1 MDWKTCLS
9 ILTSDSTPHDPRLRW
24 SMCCLKFIQIEKDG
38 LENLSVKL
46 TSFRAEI
53 GRLAAWTGPGVTITR
68 ADAIRSLFARA
79 QVLDSIAELEAEL
92 ESRKEGVLLAEIT
105 SRKAKEMQEV
115 A

>member
-1 MDWKTCLS
+1 MPNKRPPRKQWLFSPTITDEQ
-9 ILTSDSTPHDPRLRW
+9 IVEQERQRLTT
-24 SMCCLKFIQIEKDG
+24 
-38 LENLSVKL
+38 
-46 TSFRAEI
+46 
-53 GRLAAWTGPGVTITR
+53 WTGRGVTITR

-92 ESRKEGVLLAEIT
+92 ESRKESVLLAEIT

>member
-1 MDWKTCLS
+1 MPNKRPPRKQWLFSPTIADEQ
-9 ILTSDSTPHDPRLRW
+9 IVEQERQRLTT
-24 SMCCLKFIQIEKDG
+24 
-38 LENLSVKL
+38 
-46 TSFRAEI
+46 
-53 GRLAAWTGPGVTITR
+53 WTGRGVTITR

-92 ESRKEGVLLAEIT
+92 ESRKESALLAEIT